1 MSKIIGIDLG
11 TTNSVMAVMEG
22 GQPKVIP
29 NAEGDRLTPSVVDP
43 VKNIVGAQ
51 AKRQMLVNPK
61 NTIYAIKRL
70 MGRRFGDDM
79 VTKAMDMVPYNI
91 VEGKNSLAVVKVE
104 GKEYTPQEISA
115 MVLSKMKRDAEDY
128 LGEEISEAVITVPAY
143 FDDSQRNATK
153 EAGQIAGFEVKRI
166 VNEPTASS
174 LAYGLAE
181 KGNQKIA
188 VYDLGGG
195 TFDISIL
202 EIGEGVFEVLSTNGD
217 TFLGGED
224 FDDRV
229 IDYLL
234 EEFKKEQGVDL
245 STDAQAMQR
254 LKDAAEKA
262 KIELSSKQETNV
274 NIPYITMTDSGP
286 KHLDITLTRAKLEQL
301 TDDLVKKTFDPC
313 QKSLDDAGLSSEDI
327 DEVILVGGQTRMPKI
342 IEEVTE
348 FFGKE
353 PHKGVNPDE
362 VVGVGAAVQAGV
374 LKGDVEDVVLLD
386 VTPLTLGI
394 ETLGGVTT
402 PMIERNTTIPTS
414 ASKTFSTAA
423 DNQTSV
429 DIHVLQGE
437 REMAADN
444 KSLGRFILDGIP
456 PAPRGV
462 PQIEVTFDINADGIV
477 EVSAK
482 DKGTGKEQSIKVKGA
497 TGLTEDEVE
506 KMKQEAEAHAEEDK
520 KKREKAE
527 ARNQADNVAYTAEQA
542 LEKAGDEV
550 DDETKEKIKGMVE
563 ELRGMLDSASPEE
576 LKSKSE
582 ALSKEL
588 QKIGEAIYGSTS
600 SPQGGEQ
607 ASPGGVQPDEE
618 GRMSGGDEKKDED
631 EDVKEGEVVDE

>member
-11 TTNSVMAVMEG
+11 TTNSVMAVMEA

-43 VKNIVGAQ
+43 VKDLVGAQ

-61 NTIYAIKRL
+61 NTIYAVKRL
-70 MGRRFGDDM
+70 MGRRFDDPM
-79 VTKAMDMVPYNI
+79 VSKAMDMVPYNI
-91 VEGKNSLAVVKVE
+91 VEGKNGLAVLEVE
-104 GKEYTPQEISA
+104 GKKYTPQEISA

-128 LGEEISEAVITVPAY
+128 LGEDVNEAVITVPAY

-202 EIGEGVFEVLSTNGD
+202 EIGEGVYEVLSTNGD

-224 FDDRV
+224 FDDRI

-234 EEFKKEQGVDL
+234 EEFKKQQGVDL

-274 NIPYITMTDSGP
+274 NVPYITMTDSGP
-286 KHLDITLTRAKLEQL
+286 KHLDITLTRAKLDQL
-301 TDDLVKKTFDPC
+301 TEDLVEKTFDPC
-313 QKSLDDAGLSSEDI
+313 QKALDDAEMVTEDI

-342 IEEVTE
+342 ISDVTE

-353 PHKGVNPDE
+353 PNKSVNPDE

-394 ETLGGVTT
+394 ETLGGVMT

-414 ASKTFSTAA
+414 ASKVFSTAG

-429 DIHVLQGE
+429 EIHVLQGE

-462 PQIEVTFDINADGIV
+462 PQIEVAFDINANGIV

-482 DKGTGKEQSIKVKGA
+482 DKGTGKEQKITVEGA
-497 TGLTEDEVE
+497 TGLSEDEVD
-506 KMKQEAEAHAEEDK
+506 KMQREAEEHAEEDR
-520 KKREKAE
+520 KRRERAE
-527 ARNQADNVAYTAEQA
+527 ARNQADNICHVAEQA
-542 LEKAGDEV
+542 LEEAGEDVDAEV
-550 DDETKEKIKGMVE
+550 KVSIEEKVE
-563 ELRGMLDSASPEE
+563 ELRGMLEDASVEE

-582 ALSKEL
+582 RLSQEL
-588 QKIGEAIYGSTS
+588 QKIGEAVYKAQGPSAGS
-600 SPQGGEQ
+600 EQ
-607 ASPGGVQPDEE
+607 AGVQPDEE
-618 GRMSGGDEKKDED
+618 GKVSGGEEEERDDG
-631 EDVKEGEVVDE
+631 DVKEGEVVDE

>member
-11 TTNSVMAVMEG
+11 TTNSVMAVMEA

-43 VKNIVGAQ
+43 VRDLVGAQ
-51 AKRQMLVNPK
+51 AKRQMMVNPK
-61 NTIYAIKRL
+61 NTVYAVKRL

-91 VEGKNSLAVVKVE
+91 VEGKNSLVVVKVE

-115 MVLSKMKRDAEDY
+115 MILSKMKRDAEDY
-128 LGEEISEAVITVPAY
+128 LGEKVTEAVITVPAY

-181 KGNQKIA
+181 KGSQKIA

-234 EEFKKEQGVDL
+234 EEFKKDQGVDL

-262 KIELSSKQETNV
+262 KIELSSKQEASVNV
-274 NIPYITMTDSGP
+274 PYITMTDSGP

-301 TDDLVKKTFDPC
+301 TDDLIEKTFGPC

-429 DIHVLQGE
+429 EIHVLQGE

-462 PQIEVTFDINADGIV
+462 PQIDVKFDINANGIV

-497 TGLTEDEVE
+497 TGLSEDEVNE
-506 KMKQEAEAHAEEDK
+506 MQREAEAHAEEDK

-527 ARNQADNVAYTAEQA
+527 ARNNADNIAYTAEQA

-550 DDETKEKIKGMVE
+550 DDATKEKIKGMVE
-563 ELRGMLDSASPEE
+563 DLRGMLDSASPEE
-576 LKSKSE
+576 LKKKSE
-582 ALSKEL
+582 ELSKEL
-588 QKIGEAIYGSTS
+588 QKIGEAIYSASQQAGQSAGQP
-600 SPQGGEQ
+600 PQE
-607 ASPGGVQPDEE
+607 DEE
-618 GRMSGGDEKKDED
+618 GRVGKGKED
-631 EDVKEGEVVDE
+631 EEKEDGDVKEGEVVDE

>member
-22 GQPKVIP
+22 GQPTVIP

-43 VKNIVGAQ
+43 VKNLVGAQ
-51 AKRQMLVNPK
+51 AKRQMMVNPK
-61 NTIYAIKRL
+61 NTVYAVKRL
-70 MGRRFGDDM
+70 MGRRFDDDM
-79 VTKAMDMVPYNI
+79 VSKAMDMVPYSI
-91 VEGKNSLAVVKVE
+91 VEGKNGLAVVEVE
-104 GKEYTPQEISA
+104 GKQYTPQEISA
-115 MVLSKMKRDAEDY
+115 MILSKMKRDAEDY
-128 LGEEISEAVITVPAY
+128 LGEEITEAVITVPAY

-181 KGNQKIA
+181 EGSQKIA

-229 IDYLL
+229 INFLL

-262 KIELSSKQETNV
+262 KIELSAKQEASVNV
-274 NIPYITMTDSGP
+274 PYITMTDSGP

-301 TDDLVKKTFDPC
+301 TDDLIEKTFDPC
-313 QKSLDDAGLSSEDI
+313 QKALDDADLTADDI

-342 IEEVTE
+342 VEDVTE
-348 FFGKE
+348 FFGRE

-394 ETLGGVTT
+394 ETLGGVMT

-429 DIHVLQGE
+429 EIHVLQGE

-462 PQIEVTFDINADGIV
+462 PQIDVKFDINANGIV

-497 TGLTEDEVE
+497 TGLSEDEVNE
-506 KMKQEAEAHAEEDK
+506 MQREAEAHAEEDK

-527 ARNQADNVAYTAEQA
+527 ARNNADNVAYTAEQA

-550 DDETKEKIKGMVE
+550 DDETKEKIKGMAE

-576 LKSKSE
+576 LKKKSE
-582 ALSKEL
+582 ELSKEL
-588 QKIGEAIYGSTS
+588 QKIGEAIYSASQQAGQTASQP
-600 SPQGGEQ
+600 PQE
-607 ASPGGVQPDEE
+607 DEE
-618 GRMSGGDEKKDED
+618 GRVGKGKGKEGGED
-631 EDVKEGEVVDE
+631 EEGEVKEGEVVDE